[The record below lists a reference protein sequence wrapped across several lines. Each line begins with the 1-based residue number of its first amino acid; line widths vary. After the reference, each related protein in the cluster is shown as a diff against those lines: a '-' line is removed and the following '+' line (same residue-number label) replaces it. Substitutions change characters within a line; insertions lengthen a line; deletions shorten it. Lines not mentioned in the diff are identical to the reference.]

1 MRAHEISS
9 RSGEGEKLNKHQ
21 LRTEATKK
29 KLIEAA
35 YEVFTRDGFEAAR
48 IEDIA
53 ALAGFTRGAYYA
65 HFESKTDIFF
75 ALLEE
80 KASAARERLS
90 AVLERCQTSEE
101 RRVAVRDYYM
111 RSKVDRQWAVLLVEF
126 KLYALRR
133 SHQHEELA
141 EAHRRVRKKM
151 SGWLR
156 QYTSN
161 DKHPAPETEEFIR
174 AGLEAAYM
182 GLLLE
187 RSYDPRRLSEA
198 QVRELL
204 GKFFDALAPLP

>member
-1 MRAHEISS
+1 MQLN
-9 RSGEGEKLNKHQ
+9 LNKHQ

-35 YEVFTRDGFEAAR
+35 YDVFTRDGFEAAR

-65 HFESKTDIFF
+65 HFESKNDIFF

-80 KASAARERLS
+80 KAARAKEKLHR
-90 AVLERCQTSEE
+90 VLARCDSREE
-101 RRVAVRDYYM
+101 RHAAIRDYYT
-111 RSKVDRQWAVLLVEF
+111 RAVADRQWAVLLVEF

-133 SHQHEELA
+133 SHLHEQLA
-141 EAHRRVRKKM
+141 EAHRGIRKKM
-151 SGWLR
+151 RGWLR
-156 QYTSN
+156 QN
-161 DKHPAPETEEFIR
+161 FPEDEHPALETTEAIR

-187 RSYDPRRLSEA
+187 RSYDPKRLSEA

-204 GKFFDALAPLP
+204 GKIFDALAPSHEACA

>member
-1 MRAHEISS
+1 MRLREISN

-80 KASAARERLS
+80 KAAAARERLS
-90 AVLERCQTSEE
+90 AVFENCQTPGE
-101 RRVAVRDYYM
+101 RHAALRDYYM
-111 RSKVDRQWAVLLVEF
+111 RSKIDRQWAVLLVEF

-133 SHQHEELA
+133 SQQHEQLA

-156 QYTSN
+156 QYAPTDN
-161 DKHPAPETEEFIR
+161 QPAHETEEFIR

-204 GKFFDALAPLP
+204 GKFFDALSPLP

>member
-1 MRAHEISS
+1 MHIIVQMQAH
-9 RSGEGEKLNKHQ
+9 GELNKHQ

-35 YEVFTRDGFEAAR
+35 YTVFTRDGFEAAR

-65 HFESKTDIFF
+65 HFESKHDIFF

-80 KASAARERLS
+80 KAAKAKQKLHAALT
-90 AVLERCQTSEE
+90 RCSGPKE
-101 RRVAVRDYYM
+101 RRAAVRDYYM
-111 RSKVDRQWAVLLVEF
+111 RAVGDRQWAILLVEF

-133 SHQHEELA
+133 ANLHQQLA
-141 EAHRRVRKKM
+141 EAHRNIRKKV

-156 QYTSN
+156 QTYPGVV
-161 DKHPAPETEEFIR
+161 HPSEETTEDIR
-174 AGLEAAYM
+174 AGLEAAYL

-187 RSYDPRRLSEA
+187 RRYDPKRLSEA

-204 GKFFDALAPLP
+204 GKIFDALAPLQ

>member
-1 MRAHEISS
+1 MR
-9 RSGEGEKLNKHQ
+9 GEKLNKHQ

-29 KLIEAA
+29 KLLSAA

-65 HFESKTDIFF
+65 HFASKNDIFF

-80 KASAARERLS
+80 KLARSRERLGS
-90 AVLERCQTSEE
+90 VLASCKTPEE
-101 RRVAVRDYYM
+101 RHGALRDYYI
-111 RSKVDRQWAVLLVEF
+111 RAGADRQWAVLVVEF

-133 SHQHEELA
+133 SHEHEKLA
-141 EAHRRVRKKM
+141 EAHRRIRKEM

-156 QYTSN
+156 QNMVASGE
-161 DKHPAPETEEFIR
+161 PALEPDEFVR
-174 AGLEAAYM
+174 GGLEAALM

-204 GKFFDALAPLP
+204 GKIFDAISSAG